1 MSKKQAVL
9 SSEKLSELVVKGMQD
24 KKAIDIRVLDLRK
37 VNNSVADFFIVCSG
51 SSDTHLAGIAESIQ
65 EEVYKIT
72 KENPWNK
79 EGSNNKSWLLLDYVD
94 VVTHIFSKDSRNF
107 YRIED
112 LWADAK
118 IKNVEDTS
126 ITNKV

>member
-1 MSKKQAVL
+1 MGKKQAAL

-37 VNNSVADFFIVCSG
+37 VNNSVADFFVVCSG
-51 SSDTHLAGIAESIQ
+51 NSDTHLAGIADSVE
-65 EEVYKIT
+65 EEVYKLT
-72 KENPWNK
+72 KQNPWKK
-79 EGSNNKSWLLLDYVD
+79 EGSNNKSWVLLDYVD
-94 VVTHIFSKDSRNF
+94 VVTHIFSNDSRIF

-118 IKNVEDTS
+118 VTEVENT
-126 ITNKV
+126 TANN